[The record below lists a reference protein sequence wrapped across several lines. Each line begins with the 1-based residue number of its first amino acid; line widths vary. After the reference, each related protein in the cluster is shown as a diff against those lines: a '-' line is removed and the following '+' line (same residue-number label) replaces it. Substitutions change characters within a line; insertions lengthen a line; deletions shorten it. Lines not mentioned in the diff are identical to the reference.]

1 MVVGGNSSE
10 ISRVSLTCWGV
21 SVFLQATYKWERSV
35 QKLNE
40 AKVLPQMPVK
50 DLYEPLGSW
59 PMGLIVELKSLHH
72 CETSQRGKQQTENT
86 TQLISQICLILL
98 FKYLSFLNDLL
109 VLAKEKSNQTKT
121 NKQTKSPKTNKRKQ
135 S

>member
-1 MVVGGNSSE
+1 MGCG
-10 ISRVSLTCWGV
+10 I
-21 SVFLQATYKWERSV
+21 SVFLQATYKWERSI

-50 DLYEPLGSW
+50 DFYEPLGSW
-59 PMGLIVELKSLHH
+59 PTGLIVELKLLHH

-86 TQLISQICLILL
+86 TQLISQICLIVL

-109 VLAKEKSNQTKT
+109 VFS
-121 NKQTKSPKTNKRKQ
+121 KRKIQ
-135 S
+135 PYKNKETNQKLKK